1 MKEAQIE
8 LTHVKKYFEITKGII
23 KQKKTYVKA
32 VDDVTM
38 TINKGEIVGL
48 VGESGSGKT
57 TLARVI
63 LNLTKPTGGTVIFD
77 HVDLSKATKQEKKE
91 FHTKVSDPRSAES
104 RGEGESEGNPGHGQD
119 GSAVSE

>member
-38 TINKGEIVGL
+38 TINKGEKVLILGA
-48 VGESGSGKT
+48 SGSGKSS
-57 TLARVI
+57 LV
-63 LNLTKPTGGTVIFD
+63 NLIPRLYDATQGEVLVDGVNVGT
-77 HVDLSKATKQEKKE
+77 
-91 FHTKVSDPRSAES
+91 
-104 RGEGESEGNPGHGQD
+104 
-119 GSAVSE
+119 